1 MSKKKTSS
9 KTKVTV
15 LGTNATTVTGSMTLI
30 EFNNIKILIE
40 AGIHQSSN
48 VKNDY
53 LINSKSFPFSP
64 CEIDFIII
72 GHVHGDHTFLL
83 PRLYKSG
90 CKAPIIAPKGSGM
103 LLNHMLSDCAK
114 INSRDATHL
123 SKQTGK
129 HYQPLY
135 EQDDVDMT
143 LSYIEEFEFNKN
155 TSIHSQVAVKFIPS
169 GHILSAAQIVL
180 TIKNGNT
187 TKHILYTS
195 DLGNI
200 SFPKHYITPFE
211 KAKGHFDL
219 VIGESTYG
227 GQQKRLTMKHRK
239 NDLTTLKYVIDSTIE
254 KKGKVLLPVF
264 SLDKTQYFLTI
275 LYQMYKDDPEF
286 KTDIIVDSKL
296 AALISQVYIRLLT
309 GDNYQL
315 FSDVLNWK
323 HVHLVEDYESHEKYL
338 NTRDS
343 LIVLA
348 APGFLTMGRSVEWV
362 KKLIEDDNNA
372 IVFTGYAPENS
383 LAGKLKR
390 ENNKYI
396 SIDSKAYK
404 NNIRVFILQTFS
416 SHMQYHDLVKY
427 YSGLKTNV
435 LLLVHG
441 EAEHKNFLQQTLE
454 DNKSKF
460 DSTTKIL
467 SAHKN
472 HILYL

>member
-1 MSKKKTSS
+1 M
-9 KTKVTV
+9 
-15 LGTNATTVTGSMTLI
+15 
-30 EFNNIKILIE
+30 
-40 AGIHQSSN
+40 
-48 VKNDY
+48 
-53 LINSKSFPFSP
+53 
-64 CEIDFIII
+64 
-72 GHVHGDHTFLL
+72 
-83 PRLYKSG
+83 
-90 CKAPIIAPKGSGM
+90 
-103 LLNHMLSDCAK
+103 
-114 INSRDATHL
+114 
-123 SKQTGK
+123 
-129 HYQPLY
+129 
-135 EQDDVDMT
+135 
-143 LSYIEEFEFNKN
+143 
-155 TSIHSQVAVKFIPS
+155 
-169 GHILSAAQIVL
+169 
-180 TIKNGNT
+180 
-187 TKHILYTS
+187 
-195 DLGNI
+195 GNI
-200 SFPKHYITPFE
+200 SFPKHYVTPFE

-239 NDLTTLKYVIDSTIE
+239 NDLTTLKYAIDSTIE

-286 KTDIIVDSKL
+286 RTNIIIDSKL

-315 FSDVLNWK
+315 FSDALNWK

-396 SIDSKAYK
+396 SIDNKAYK

-441 EAEHKNFLQQTLE
+441 ETEHKNFLQQTLE

-460 DSTTKIL
+460 DSTAKIL